1 MQNKTW
7 KKERDLLSEAY
18 ASLSETTHSP
28 ENSCKD
34 DEYYCKVDKVCKPK
48 EDKNVKEE
56 DFDKELGIHADRPA
70 GDDHLE
76 DLGEPDVLDVAREPA
91 EVQAEID
98 SLKSLLLNPP
108 ADKIEEY
115 AEGGKL
121 GDYIDML
128 KSKLDAAEKVKG
140 LLNPSVDD

>member
-1 MQNKTW
+1 M
-7 KKERDLLSEAY
+7 
-18 ASLSETTHSP
+18 
-28 ENSCKD
+28 
-34 DEYYCKVDKVCKPK
+34 
-48 EDKNVKEE
+48 
-56 DFDKELGIHADRPA
+56 
-70 GDDHLE
+70 
-76 DLGEPDVLDVAREPA
+76 LDVTREPA